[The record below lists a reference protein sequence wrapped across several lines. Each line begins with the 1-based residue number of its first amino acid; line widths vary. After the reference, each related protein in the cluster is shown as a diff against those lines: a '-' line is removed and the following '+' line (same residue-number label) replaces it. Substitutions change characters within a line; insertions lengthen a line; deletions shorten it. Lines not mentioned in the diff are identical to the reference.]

1 MLKALI
7 FDVDGTLIDSERQG
21 HRIAYNR
28 AFSES
33 GLNWNWD
40 EETYSHLVKVCGAR
54 ERLRHFLGSTA
65 VDGLSQIAD
74 DPEAFIED
82 LYQKKTRHFISIAET
97 GALSPRPGI
106 ERLLH
111 EARQK
116 GLTLAI
122 ASSSDETNVRT
133 LLRHAFAENI
143 ESWFQYIGAGDT
155 ATRKKPDP
163 EIYRA
168 VLQKLGISANQCLA
182 FEDSGP
188 GLNAASSAGI
198 PTIVTWNEY
207 TRNDCFQGA
216 ALLVEHLDGA
226 RNPTATR
233 FEPGKTSDP
242 ERIDLQVLHRIH
254 EHWLNHGESV
264 PTHSDTHPSRRKG
277 RSEHNRLHSI
287 QPTQHS

>member
-7 FDVDGTLIDSERQG
+7 FDVDGTLVDSERHWPSNRLQPG
-21 HRIAYNR
+21 IQRVGAKLELGRGNLQPAGEGVWSPETTPAVSRFYRGRWAQLDCRRPGGLHRR
-28 AFSES
+28 P
-33 GLNWNWD
+33 
-40 EETYSHLVKVCGAR
+40 V
-54 ERLRHFLGSTA
+54 
-65 VDGLSQIAD
+65 
-74 DPEAFIED
+74 PE
-82 LYQKKTRHFISIAET
+82 KTRHFVSIAET

-106 ERLLH
+106 SRLLH

-155 ATRKKPDP
+155 AVQKKPDP
-163 EIYRA
+163 EIYRT
-168 VLQKLGISANQCLA
+168 VLQKLGISPNQCLA

-188 GLNAASSAGI
+188 GLNAASAAGI

-207 TRNDCFQGA
+207 SRNDCFQGA
-216 ALLVEHLDGA
+216 ALVVEHLEGD
-226 RNPTATR
+226 RNPATTR
-233 FEPGKTSDP
+233 FGAGKTSDP
-242 ERIDLQVLHRIH
+242 ERIDLQTLHRVH
-254 EHWLNHGESV
+254 EHWLNYGEPF
-264 PTHSDTHPSRRKG
+264 PTPSNAHPGRRRCRSDRDRFHCV
-277 RSEHNRLHSI
+277 

>member
-7 FDVDGTLIDSERQG
+7 FDVDGTLIDSERHG

-33 GLNWNWD
+33 GLNWNWG
-40 EETYSHLVKVCGAR
+40 EETYSQLVKVCGAR
-54 ERLRHFLGSTA
+54 ERLRQFLGSTA
-65 VDGLSQIAD
+65 VDGLSWIAD

-82 LYQKKTRHFISIAET
+82 LYQKKTRHFVSIAET

-106 ERLLH
+106 SRLLH

-116 GLTLAI
+116 GLILAI

-155 ATRKKPDP
+155 AVQKKPDP
-163 EIYRA
+163 EIYRT
-168 VLQKLGISANQCLA
+168 VLQKLGISPNQCLA

-188 GLNAASSAGI
+188 GLNAASAAGI

-207 TRNDCFQGA
+207 SRNDCFQGA
-216 ALLVEHLDGA
+216 ALVVEHLEGD
-226 RNPTATR
+226 RNPATTR
-233 FEPGKTSDP
+233 FGAGKTSDP
-242 ERIDLQVLHRIH
+242 ERIDLQTLHRVH
-254 EHWLNHGESV
+254 EHWLNYGEPF
-264 PTHSDTHPSRRKG
+264 PTPSNAHPGRRRD
-277 RSEHNRLHSI
+277 RSEHDRFHCV